1 MLNIFG
7 SKKVAKFSGWMLLAA
22 SISLLTAC
30 GGGGGPKAGAAAASA
45 VVPPV
50 ASGVPAVVTAATI
63 QLSGAPATV
72 KSDGSTSSTI
82 TVTAVSLTNA
92 VVPGA
97 TITLSVD
104 SGLLSTNTL
113 VTGANGQATATY
125 SSGAANKANR
135 TATITAKSG
144 AATALLPIQIVGSTV
159 AVTAT
164 ATSLPANGTA
174 PVTMTIAAKDAG
186 GATISGVPVTMT
198 QVGSG
203 TVTLTPATGMTDAN
217 GNLIVSVAG
226 ATAGLVTITANAAGA
241 TAPIGFTVAPVGS
254 TFGISQLTLNATAPV
269 VPVNPKTSAMKIGDT
284 LLVKVNAPLPT
295 TQVSFATTIGT
306 WNGVVNSVITVP
318 VTAGI
323 ASATLTTAVA
333 GVANIQVFDP
343 LSAALSDNMTVGMTA
358 LTPHHISLQ
367 ASRSVV
373 SKSVGTSVGF
383 SNLTAMVY
391 DVTGA
396 PVGGAPVAFSI
407 VGGSTNSGETVSP
420 VVVFSAATTTTGLAL
435 GAAPTVFSS
444 GSLASGATG
453 VQIRASV
460 VGTTISTQP
469 IGIVN
474 PTTSSLDT
482 AIVVGGTAGSV
493 AFGQAA
499 QIIDAGGTSTVYSM
513 PMSVL
518 VADSNGNPAPLG
530 TVVSISTTPIAWTTG
545 AFGCSPDQDNQ
556 VYGIVTPAV
565 GLVPPVY
572 GYLPGNGG
580 TFFNEDANQN
590 LVLDAGEDGMRKFFA
605 SGALSAGV
613 GTKDN
618 QITALNSYGGTV
630 VSTNP
635 LDAPGTTTT
644 DATGLASFNLT
655 YTKSSA
661 FWIIS
666 RIHASAMVQGSPA
679 VGQLD
684 FRLLA
689 SKADVTPICYLP
701 KSPFTY

>member
-1 MLNIFG
+1 
-7 SKKVAKFSGWMLLAA
+7 
-22 SISLLTAC
+22 
-30 GGGGGPKAGAAAASA
+30 
-45 VVPPV
+45 
-50 ASGVPAVVTAATI
+50 
-63 QLSGAPATV
+63 
-72 KSDGSTSSTI
+72 
-82 TVTAVSLTNA
+82 VTAVSSTNA

-104 SGLLSTNTL
+104 SGLLSSNTL
-113 VTGANGQATATY
+113 VTGINGQATATY

-135 TATITAKSG
+135 TATITATSG

-159 AVTAT
+159 AIAAT
-164 ATSLPANGTA
+164 STSLPANGTA
-174 PVTMTIAAKDAG
+174 PVTITIAAKDAG
-186 GATISGVPVTMT
+186 GAPISGAAVTMT
-198 QVGSG
+198 QAGSG
-203 TVTLTPATGMTDAN
+203 TVTLTPATGVTDAN
-217 GNLIVSVAG
+217 GNLSVSVAG
-226 ATAGLVTITANAAGA
+226 ATAGSVTIAATAAGA
-241 TAPIGFTVAPVGS
+241 TAPISFTVSPVGS
-254 TFGISQLTLNATAPV
+254 TFGISQLTLNATAPI
-269 VPVNPKTSAMKIGDT
+269 VPVNPKTSAMKIGDS
-284 LLVKVNAPLPT
+284 LVVKVNAPLPT

-306 WNGVVNSVITVP
+306 WNGAANSVVTVP

-343 LSAALSDNMTVGMTA
+343 ASAALTDNMTVGMTA

-373 SKSVGTSVGF
+373 SKSVGASVGF

-420 VVVFSAATTTTGLAL
+420 VVVFSAATTANGLAL

-460 VGTTISTQP
+460 VGTAIATQP
-469 IGIVN
+469 IGVVN
-474 PTTSSLDT
+474 ATTSSLDT

-499 QIIDAGGTSTVYSM
+499 KIVDAGGTSTVYTM

-530 TVVSISTTPIAWTTG
+530 TVVSISVNPIAWTTG
-545 AFGCSPDQDNQ
+545 IYGCTPDPDNS
-556 VYGIVTPAV
+556 VATGPSLAGVIPTV
-565 GLVPPVY
+565 
-572 GYLPGNGG
+572 PGNGG

-590 LVLDAGEDGMRKFFA
+590 MVLDAGEDGVRKFFA

-630 VSTNP
+630 VSTNA
-635 LDAPGTTTT
+635 LDAPGTSTT

-684 FRLLA
+684 FRLVA
-689 SKADVTPICYLP
+689 SATDVSPVCSLP
-701 KSPFTY
+701 KSPFTF